1 MPRVSGT
8 SPWHGFGLLMLTW
21 GVQIT
26 HGMRNE
32 SLVKGLPGHACYSGR
47 QSHMYSLLAQDAQAA
62 FQELQNHMKHKF
74 PPNNLSP
81 GKCPDV
87 QQTFVTPLLQYAAA
101 RNIISVVPTPVSHI
115 LQLFPMLTWNTV
127 PDDVFSS
134 HLCQFDDAAVP
145 GHPSWIVS
153 DYDTPWWIG
162 HTTIPNEPWKWN
174 QCGVEDDGLVL
185 PEQVDHTCVSS
196 LVGLRCIRERLVE
209 LNEEQNEGIH
219 EKMAEVKMYTDM
231 LERLKR
237 GRGE

>member
-1 MPRVSGT
+1 MPVSAAST
-8 SPWHGFGLLMLTW
+8 SHTQNSSNHYQPLTLSLSDISCTLSEAANNNVPSTARIMHFKAGLQW
-21 GVQIT
+21 EIG
-26 HGMRNE
+26 
-32 SLVKGLPGHACYSGR
+32 
-47 QSHMYSLLAQDAQAA
+47 
-62 FQELQNHMKHKF
+62 
-74 PPNNLSP
+74 
-81 GKCPDV
+81 
-87 QQTFVTPLLQYAAA
+87 TFVTPLLQYAAA

-115 LQLFPMLTWNTV
+115 LQLFPMLTWNMV

-145 GHPSWIVS
+145 GHPSRVVS

-174 QCGVEDDGLVL
+174 QVMACCVFHYQHWECGVEDDGLVL
-185 PEQVDHTCVSS
+185 PKQVDHTSVSS
-196 LVGLRCIRERLVE
+196 LVRLRWIRERLVE